1 MLAVAACSGGIL
13 RRSPYINDDYEGGE
27 LYLSL
32 RSTLAVKP
40 KRGMLVAFTG
50 GFHHEHA
57 VLKVRSGTR
66 LTMLSF
72 ITFDRTKADPT
83 LLA

>member
-1 MLAVAACSGGIL
+1 MPWRNFAAIA
-13 RRSPYINDDYEGGE
+13 YINDDYEGGE
-27 LYLSL
+27 LYLTAL
-32 RSTLAVKP
+32 NMAVKP
-40 KRGMLVAFTG
+40 KRGMFVAFTG

-57 VLKVRSGTR
+57 VLRVKSGTR
-66 LTMLSF
+66 LTMPSF